1 LSGIFPFASINVQ
14 EQIIDFKL
22 FQFLTE
28 TEGNIALNQPV
39 WGALFFWLQNII
51 FALFIIFA
59 YNNRPKQA
67 KLCKILCLTELIYL
81 ITMGTYAFVLSSKI
95 NGNIAPTFATCLPLL
110 AIVFAIFA
118 KRLYHFGYIISEDDI
133 ARLLCEMW
141 IPLRLYASNVW
152 TNICKLV

>member
-1 LSGIFPFASINVQ
+1 MIQRIQTIYLLASLLLIALSGIFPFASINVQ

-28 TEGNIALNQPV
+28 TEGDIALNQPV
-39 WGALFFWLQNII
+39 WGGLFFWLQNII

-81 ITMGTYAFVLSSKI
+81 ITMGTYAIVLSSKI

-118 KRLYHFGYIISEDDI
+118 KRAIIRDERLVRSSE
-133 ARLLCEMW
+133 RL
-141 IPLRLYASNVW
+141 R
-152 TNICKLV
+152 